1 MKRTR
6 VWPGTVCC
14 FILFLVV
21 FILHKLSASGYS
33 PVQQHLDLGM
43 LCFLLPG
50 MIASFVSRDD
60 RLFKPLF
67 GAMLA
72 APVCLLLVF
81 FTPIPERSV
90 LQEVAWLFGAVF
102 WCGLGALCHLVARK
116 LLKLSD

>member
-102 WCGLGALCHLVARK
+102 WCGLGALCHL
-116 LLKLSD
+116 